1 MWLCPQCN
9 EEHGDYNAYC
19 EYCFYDSNGMVRV
32 YNPSLYYVR
41 DIRLYH
47 LSKGDK
53 PVTPQEE
60 LFAQFFKKHTDIL
73 LVKDMTLLQMQ
84 EYAEKYSKA
93 ALEGKAAV
101 YAANQLIDGKK
112 KSAKKEAGFS
122 RDTNQTQTD
131 AINVIKQK
139 KLSKKELVEKQLKE
153 LYGAVETMTG
163 QKVGEGAAKEAAKNV
178 SAEIIQTVVEGKSR
192 FAFRKKPTAADDAIQ
207 AILNPSNAKMLV
219 DGKVTQPS
227 APIAE
232 NKKSFSSWRKDKQ

>member
-1 MWLCPQCN
+1 
-9 EEHGDYNAYC
+9 
-19 EYCFYDSNGMVRV
+19 MVRV

-112 KSAKKEAGFS
+112 KSAKRQPGFEPS
-122 RDTNQTQTD
+122 INQTERE
-131 AINVIKQK
+131 AINKIKEK
-139 KLSKKELVEKQLKE
+139 KLSKKEIVEKQLKE

-192 FAFRKKPTAADDAIQ
+192 FAFRKKPTAADDAIR
-207 AILNPSNAKMLV
+207 AILSGESASMIV
-219 DGKVTQPS
+219 DGKVTQPA
-227 APIAE
+227 AP
-232 NKKSFSSWRKDKQ
+232 KPTKPFSSWRKDNK